1 VQDEIINQVVA
12 SSNYNQFGARELERT
27 LRQTIEDK
35 IVKLILENKVKEGDA
50 ISL

>member
-1 VQDEIINQVVA
+1 MINQVVA
-12 SSNYNQFGARELERT
+12 SSNYAQFGARELERT